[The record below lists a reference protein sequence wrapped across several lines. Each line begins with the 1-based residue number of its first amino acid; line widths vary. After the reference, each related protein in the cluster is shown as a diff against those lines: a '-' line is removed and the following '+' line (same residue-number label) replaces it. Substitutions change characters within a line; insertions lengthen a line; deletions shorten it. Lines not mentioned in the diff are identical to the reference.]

1 MKNKCIKFTKFL
13 AWKLIKDYTN
23 SRQIFK
29 GGVSLIKK
37 FLTVLAAIIIFNFN
51 TCAAEDLKF
60 IDSNDDDGYFIDMD
74 SVKIENKSTFRVNM
88 AIIRLNSNQMEVVD
102 LRINHNAKNYEILS
116 TKTFSYDERTE
127 IKSDSKRRGV
137 KSYSDK
143 SLMGDIVNIVIYG
156 SD

>member
-1 MKNKCIKFTKFL
+1 ML
-13 AWKLIKDYTN
+13 
-23 SRQIFK
+23 
-29 GGVSLIKK
+29 KK
-37 FLTVLAAIIIFNFN
+37 FLTVLVAIIIFNFN

-116 TKTFSYDERTE
+116 TKTLSYDERTV
-127 IKSDSKRRGV
+127 IKSDAARRGV

-143 SLMGDIVNIVIYG
+143 SLMSDIVNIVIYG